1 VVFGGVRALDRVSFR
16 VEAGTIHALVGPNGA
31 GKTTFL
37 NCVSGLL
44 RVTGGRV
51 AVEGHDVGRT
61 PAHTIR
67 AWGVARTF
75 QSPSL
80 VPDLT
85 VLDNVMLGLYGS
97 RRWSLARDLAGAWAS
112 RARQQAVAELA
123 GAALRQVRL
132 PEERWGVL
140 AGELSLGEQ
149 RVVDVARAIAGGSRL
164 LLLDEPT
171 SGLGDREIQQV
182 ADLLTRLRGEH
193 GLSIL
198 VVAHNVGFVQ
208 QVSDAVTVLDFGK
221 VIAQGEPDRVISDP
235 EVMTA
240 YLGVAEAGAGV

>member
-1 VVFGGVRALDRVSFR
+1 
-16 VEAGTIHALVGPNGA
+16 
-31 GKTTFL
+31 
-37 NCVSGLL
+37 
-44 RVTGGRV
+44 
-51 AVEGHDVGRT
+51 
-61 PAHTIR
+61 
-67 AWGVARTF
+67 
-75 QSPSL
+75 
-80 VPDLT
+80 
-85 VLDNVMLGLYGS
+85 
-97 RRWSLARDLAGAWAS
+97 
-112 RARQQAVAELA
+112 VAELA
-123 GAALRQVRL
+123 GAAVRQVRL
-132 PEERWGVL
+132 PEERWGVF
-140 AGELSLGEQ
+140 AGDLSLGEQ
-149 RVVDVARAIAGGSRL
+149 RVVDVARSIAGGSRL

-182 ADLLTRLRGEH
+182 ADLLTRLRAEH